1 MAQGFRRTGSGCRD
15 AVVAR
20 DAAFAVLTS
29 GHRRQMR
36 VVVVGASGNV
46 GSTVVKA
53 LSDEPQVSSIVG
65 VARRQPQWQP
75 PKTEW
80 ITADITRDDL
90 LPALRGADVVVH
102 LAWQFQPTHDPYVT
116 WETNVVG
123 TARLLDA
130 LHRAGVAALVYASS
144 VGAYSPAA
152 GDEPVDETWPTHGWP
167 MAAYGREK
175 AYVER
180 LLDAHA
186 AEYPDRRI
194 VRLRPA
200 FIFQTEAA
208 SQQRRLFA
216 GPLLP
221 GRLIRPELVPIVP
234 WPRGLRFQALHADD
248 VADAYRRA
256 VVEKVRGP
264 FNIAAD
270 QVVTGEQMAQLLG
283 ARLVELPPDVV
294 RASMWSAWQARL
306 VPASPDLFD
315 LARRLPIMDTQRART
330 ELGWSPRQSGPD
342 VVATFLH
349 GLSHRAGGPT
359 PPLAA

>member
-1 MAQGFRRTGSGCRD
+1 
-15 AVVAR
+15 
-20 DAAFAVLTS
+20 
-29 GHRRQMR
+29 MR

-46 GSTVVKA
+46 GSAVVRA
-53 LSDEPQVSSIVG
+53 LSDETQVASIVG
-65 VARRQPQWQP
+65 VARRQPQWSPQ
-75 PKTEW
+75 KTQW
-80 ITADITRDDL
+80 VVADITGDDL
-90 LPALRGADVVVH
+90 APALDGADVVIH

-116 WETNVVG
+116 WETNVIG

-130 LHRAGVAALVYASS
+130 VNRAEVPALVYASS

-152 GDEPVDETWPTHGWP
+152 DDEPIGESWPTHGWP

-180 LLDAHA
+180 LIEAHVVQH
-186 AEYPDRRI
+186 PDRR
-194 VRLRPA
+194 VALLRPA
-200 FIFQTEAA
+200 FIFQTESA

-221 GRLIRPELVPIVP
+221 RRLIRPQLVPVVP

-248 VADAYRRA
+248 AGDAYRRA
-256 VVEKVRGP
+256 VIEPVRGA

-270 QVVTGEQMAQLLG
+270 QIVTGEHVAQLLN
-283 ARLVELPPDVV
+283 ARLVELSPEVV
-294 RASMWSAWQARL
+294 RASMWSGWHARL

-315 LARRLPIMDTQRART
+315 LARRLPIMSTQRART
-330 ELGWSPRQSGPD
+330 ELGWSPRRSGPD
-342 VVATFLH
+342 AIADFLH